1 LAITTNLAASVPV
14 AGWVGRY
21 SPVQRGSARAR
32 ESSMSER
39 EQEHISAPPSA
50 RARWIR
56 ADVVLLVIGIAALV
70 WFVGG
75 VLLMVFAG
83 ILIAIA
89 LDGLADLVSRY
100 TPLARTW
107 ALALITFLLALLL
120 TAGGWF
126 IIPQFLEQFGALWEQ
141 LLLLLE
147 RAHDELD
154 RFPWIQQALGLDAAE
169 DGGEESGDIGE
180 IANQVATAVMTVLG
194 IVATVLI
201 VVVIAVFMAANPALY
216 RNGLLRLVPRR
227 QRDRADELLATAGF
241 ALRWW
246 LLGQLISMLVLGT
259 VTSIGLLLLGVE
271 VWLGLGVLVG
281 LFTFVPFLG
290 PILAGI
296 PVVTIGFATGVETG
310 LAVLVFYLVLQN
322 VEGNVLTP
330 MIQQRVISLPPA
342 LLISVQVLMGTI
354 FGIGGL
360 VLAAP
365 VAVLGMIAVNLL
377 YIEDVLGEPR
387 ANP

>member
-1 LAITTNLAASVPV
+1 
-14 AGWVGRY
+14 
-21 SPVQRGSARAR
+21 
-32 ESSMSER
+32 MSER
-39 EQEHISAPPSA
+39 EQEHISAPASA
-50 RARWIR
+50 PARWIR

-89 LDGLADLVSRY
+89 LDGLSDLVSRY

-107 ALALITFLLALLL
+107 ALALIVLLLALLL
-120 TAGGWF
+120 TVGGWF
-126 IIPQFLEQFGALWEQ
+126 IIPRFLEQFSALWEQ
-141 LLLLLE
+141 LLQLLE
-147 RAHDELD
+147 RAHDELE

-169 DGGEESGDIGE
+169 DGGKQSGDISE

-194 IVATVLI
+194 VVATVLI

-216 RNGLLRLVPRR
+216 RSGLLRLVPRR
-227 QRDRADELLATAGF
+227 HRHRADEMLSTAGY

-296 PVVTIGFATGVETG
+296 PVITIGFATGVQTG

-365 VAVLGMIAVNLL
+365 LAVLGMIAVNLI
-377 YIEDVLGEPR
+377 YIEDILGEPR